1 MYEYKLILFYQEK
14 DPYWELSNW
23 YPCEFEY
30 AGIRYKSMEQYMMYQ
45 KALIMR
51 DNEAAQDVLNTDSPA
66 EAKKIGRNIK
76 SRPSAHFKDIDE
88 KTETIDVWSHY
99 KYSIVK
105 RGVRAKL
112 LQNPQILKML
122 LDTGNSF
129 IGECSKN
136 DLTWGLGESIDEK
149 GIELHIAQGLFKGKN
164 YLGRIY
170 MELRQEF
177 KERINKGIELKYIDY
192 SNSIESIDIL
202 KAFPYELYLNPVYH
216 DSIGPYLDILSFD
229 EKSGILHNDT
239 FFRYCFE
246 PRNCPM
252 PVGAF
257 RDMIQRIQETYH
269 LVND

>member
-51 DNEAAQDVLNTDSPA
+51 DKEAAQDILNTDSPA
-66 EAKKIGRNIK
+66 EAKKIGKNIK
-76 SRPSAHFKDIDE
+76 SKHSAHLKDIDE
-88 KTETIDVWSHY
+88 KTETIDVWRHY
-99 KYSIVK
+99 RYSIVK

-136 DLTWGLGESIDEK
+136 DLIWGLGESIDVN
-149 GIELHIAQGLFKGKN
+149 GIELRIARGFFKGKN

-170 MELRQEF
+170 MALRQEF
-177 KERINKGIELKYIDY
+177 KERINKGIELK
-192 SNSIESIDIL
+192 
-202 KAFPYELYLNPVYH
+202 
-216 DSIGPYLDILSFD
+216 
-229 EKSGILHNDT
+229 
-239 FFRYCFE
+239 
-246 PRNCPM
+246 
-252 PVGAF
+252 
-257 RDMIQRIQETYH
+257 
-269 LVND
+269 